1 MRNSCQRL
9 QAGQGVQEMVVKKEW
24 SSKVTAGHGQQTG
37 YSGLSLSLKKPLQLD
52 TVAAAMH
59 TITELLET

>member
-1 MRNSCQRL
+1 
-9 QAGQGVQEMVVKKEW
+9 MVVKKEW